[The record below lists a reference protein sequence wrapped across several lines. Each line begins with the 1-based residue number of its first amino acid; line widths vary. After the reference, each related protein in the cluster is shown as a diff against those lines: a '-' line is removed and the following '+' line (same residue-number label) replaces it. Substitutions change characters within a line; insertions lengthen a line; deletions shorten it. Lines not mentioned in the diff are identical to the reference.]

1 MFPDFEQLLTAL
13 NTENADYLV
22 IGAYAVMIHAQ
33 PRATKDLDILIG
45 SDLNNAAAVW
55 RALAAFGAPLHD
67 VTPADLI
74 EPGMF
79 FRMGTPPIMIDL
91 LPEISGVRFS
101 DARSR
106 AILATVNQDTG
117 LQAPFISADDLIAAK
132 LAAGRPQDIA
142 DVDAMRKAR
151 RGEPQD

>member
-1 MFPDFEQLLTAL
+1 MFPDFEQLLTIL
-13 NTENADYLV
+13 NAENAEYLV

-45 SDLNNAAAVW
+45 SDLNNAEAVW
-55 RALAAFGAPLHD
+55 RALAKFGAPLHD
-67 VTPADLI
+67 VTPAALI
-74 EPGMF
+74 EPGTF
-79 FRMGTPPIMIDL
+79 FRMGTPPIMIDI
-91 LPEISGVRFS
+91 LPEISGVQFS
-101 DARSR
+101 QARPR
-106 AILATVNQDTG
+106 ATVAIINNETG

-151 RGEPQD
+151 RDKSA